1 MSAILRGGFFLQKI
15 VGCGDVG
22 FDEAEARVLEMVA
35 LLDEGCIGACSLG
48 HGGISRQLC
57 F

>member
-35 LLDEGCIGACSLG
+35 LLDEGCIG

>member
-35 LLDEGCIGACSLG
+35 LLDEGGIAACSLD